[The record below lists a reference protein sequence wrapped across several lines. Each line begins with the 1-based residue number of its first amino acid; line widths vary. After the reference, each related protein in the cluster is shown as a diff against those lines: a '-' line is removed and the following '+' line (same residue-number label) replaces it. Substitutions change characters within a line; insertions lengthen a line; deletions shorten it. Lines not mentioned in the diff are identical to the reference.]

1 MLCLLLAKLLL
12 ARQLLLRWLL
22 AMLLLPLLELQM
34 LLPWLLLAELL
45 FLLLLLLLDKP
56 LLLSGL
62 LEWQLLLLWLTLLQ
76 LLFLLLAELL
86 LLLLG
91 LQMLPV
97 KVLVLLGQLLLP
109 PLLSFSSPRPPSGF
123 FAVLTSKHWQGAMC
137 MCGGLLQEKS
147 MRLSPPRVSKTS
159 LAHVPEATHSWYCA
173 RKCTATCLK
182 VGSGRV
188 ARSCTHVVVWLSLQ
202 NHRAGGDPHIQLP
215 QHVHPPS
222 SAFMAQLA
230 LRQST

>member
-1 MLCLLLAKLLL
+1 MLVLSLLLAKLLL
-12 ARQLLLRWLL
+12 AQQLLLRWLL

-62 LEWQLLLLWLTLLQ
+62 LEWQLLLPWLTLLQ

-97 KVLVLLGQLLLP
+97 KVLVLLGQLLLA

-123 FAVLTSKHWQGAMC
+123 FAVLTSKHWLGAMC

-159 LAHVPEATHSWYCA
+159 LAQVPEASA

-188 ARSCTHVVVWLSLQ
+188 ARSCTHVIVWLSLL

-215 QHVHPPS
+215 KHVHPPS